1 MATERRLDIFLADAK
16 AGEFVL
22 DSNDIFRELRKA
34 QKVSDMVNNRS
45 KEGRRPITEDD
56 LRLLQH
62 HLNRQKKKISH
73 LGKLMRQIR
82 ASHPEMQF
90 YISPIVK

>member
-1 MATERRLDIFLADAK
+1 MATERRLDIFLADAR
-16 AGEFVL
+16 AGELTL
-22 DSNDIFRELRKA
+22 DSHDIFRELRKA

-62 HLNRQKKKISH
+62 HLNRQKKKISQ
-73 LGKLMRQIR
+73 LGKLMRQMR
-82 ASHPEMQF
+82 ESHPEMQF

>member
-1 MATERRLDIFLADAK
+1 MATERRLDIFHAEAK
-16 AGEFVL
+16 SGELIL

-62 HLNRQKKKISH
+62 HLNRQKKKISY
-73 LGKLMRQIR
+73 LGHLMRKTR
-82 ASHPEMQF
+82 ESHPEMQF

>member
-1 MATERRLDIFLADAK
+1 MPTERPLNFFKSRIRKGEIF
-16 AGEFVL
+16 L

-73 LGKLMRQIR
+73 LGNLMRKIR
-82 ASHPEMQF
+82 EDHPEEQF
-90 YISPIVK
+90 YISSDVK

>member
-1 MATERRLDIFLADAK
+1 MSTERPLNFFKSIVRQGEIF
-16 AGEFVL
+16 L

-62 HLNRQKKKISH
+62 HLNRQKKKISY
-73 LGKLMRQIR
+73 LGDMMRKIR
-82 ASHPEMQF
+82 EDHPEEQF
-90 YISPIVK
+90 YISSDVK

>member
-1 MATERRLDIFLADAK
+1 MATERRLDFFQAEAK
-16 AGEFVL
+16 SGELIL

-62 HLNRQKKKISH
+62 HLNRQKKKISY
-73 LGKLMRQIR
+73 LGKLMRKIR
-82 ASHPEMQF
+82 EGHPEMQF
-90 YISPIVK
+90 YISPIIK

>member
-1 MATERRLDIFLADAK
+1 MSTEYPISFFKFRIQG
-16 AGEFVL
+16 GEVFL

-62 HLNRQKKKISH
+62 HLNRQKKKISL
-73 LGKLMRQIR
+73 LGSLIR
-82 ASHPEMQF
+82 KTREDHPEEQF
-90 YISPIVK
+90 YISSDVN

>member
-1 MATERRLDIFLADAK
+1 MTTEDSLRIFK
-16 AGEFVL
+16 SRIQKGEIFL

-56 LRLLQH
+56 LKLLQH

-73 LGKLMRQIR
+73 LGNLMRKIR
-82 ASHPEMQF
+82 EDHPEEQF
-90 YISPIVK
+90 YISSDVK